1 MMTVADAM
9 PFLRAHECFRRDFGR
24 LRDLLAS
31 TRLLGEESRIALAE
45 YWQSLSAVL
54 EHHHENE
61 DRVLFPRLVAAYP
74 AAAALVHELEEE
86 HARLDE
92 RIVGVTSAMVD
103 VADPARRR
111 LAADAARDLAAVVA
125 AHLDAE
131 ELHLVPLFPRCFRRA
146 EWAEMESENTRELAA
161 SGLFPFVLPWIIEG
175 MDDDLAELALGAFGA
190 EAREAYHASWQ
201 AEYERRSALLWRR

>member
-9 PFLRAHECFRRDFGR
+9 PFLRAHECFRRDFAR

-31 TRLLGEESRIALAE
+31 TRLLGEADRIALAE

-74 AAAALVHELEEE
+74 AAAAVVHELEEE
-86 HARLDE
+86 HAHLGGL
-92 RIVGVTSAMVD
+92 IAGINSAVD
-103 VADPARRR
+103 GVADPAQRR
-111 LAADAARDLAAVVA
+111 AAAGAARDLEAVVA

-131 ELHLVPLFPRCFRRA
+131 ERRLVPLFPRCFRRA
-146 EWAEMESENTRELAA
+146 EWAEMEGENTGELAKN
-161 SGLFPFVLPWIIEG
+161 GLFPFVLPWILEG
-175 MDDDLAELALGAFGA
+175 MDGDLAELALEEFGA
-190 EAREAYHASWQ
+190 AAREAYHASWS
-201 AEYERRSALLWRR
+201 AAYEKRCALLWQQ